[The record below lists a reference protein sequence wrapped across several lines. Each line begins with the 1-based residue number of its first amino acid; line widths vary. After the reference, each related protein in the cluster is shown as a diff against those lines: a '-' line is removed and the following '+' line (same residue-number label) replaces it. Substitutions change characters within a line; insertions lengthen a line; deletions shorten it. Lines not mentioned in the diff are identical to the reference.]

1 MSTTPLDVLV
11 GLAQN
16 KTVAIFGYR
25 EDGKLQAEDLRKRG
39 VRVVFGI
46 RQDRDEYQKALR
58 DGQEVYTPE
67 EAARIADIVQ
77 VW

>member
-1 MSTTPLDVLV
+1 MTSTPLDVLV
-11 GLAQN
+11 SKAYQ

-25 EDGKLQAEDLRKRG
+25 EDGKLQADDLRQRG
-39 VRVVFGI
+39 IRVVFGI
-46 RQDRDEYQKALR
+46 RPDRDEYQQALR

-67 EAARIADIVQ
+67 EAARLADIVQ